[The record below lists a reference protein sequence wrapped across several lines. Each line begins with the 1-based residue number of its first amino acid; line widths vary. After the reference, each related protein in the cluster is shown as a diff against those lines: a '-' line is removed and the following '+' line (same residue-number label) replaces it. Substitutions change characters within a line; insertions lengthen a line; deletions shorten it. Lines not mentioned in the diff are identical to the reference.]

1 LIRRKSQEGE
11 AIEMLL
17 LELGKLYNE
26 LDDITNLPQ
35 KMGFADKGTF
45 EIFMQIKNA
54 RANEYNEELVKEFA
68 KELVQTVIIKKIYIG
83 WQELANEVNRL
94 RVSIEIFA
102 AADEY
107 HQLHIDDDLQLM
119 DTLMQS
125 IVKNFE
131 VKS

>member
-1 LIRRKSQEGE
+1 
-11 AIEMLL
+11 MLL

>member
-1 LIRRKSQEGE
+1 MIRRKSQEGE